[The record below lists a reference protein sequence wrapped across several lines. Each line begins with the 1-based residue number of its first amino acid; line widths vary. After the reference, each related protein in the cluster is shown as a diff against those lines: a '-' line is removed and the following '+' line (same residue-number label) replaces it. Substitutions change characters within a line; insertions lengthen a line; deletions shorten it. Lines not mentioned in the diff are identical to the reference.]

1 MRGMVRGKGVAEIVA
16 APKRTATAAP
26 HPRWDGRRVL
36 FEVIDEGRS
45 VACAI
50 SPNALQ
56 DLGGRRRFEPADL
69 LECFAAAR
77 APTGAIALGKLRA
90 RAEGGVSGVVHIWS
104 DDIGNLTP
112 PASAP
117 AGALR
122 TA

>member
-1 MRGMVRGKGVAEIVA
+1 MRGMVREKGVAEIMA

-50 SPNALQ
+50 SMNALQ
-56 DLGGRRRFEPADL
+56 DLSGRRRFKPADL

-77 APTGAIALGKLRA
+77 PRIEAIALGKLRA
-90 RAEGGVSGVVHIWS
+90 RPEGGVSGIVHIWS
-104 DDIGNLTP
+104 DDIDDLTP